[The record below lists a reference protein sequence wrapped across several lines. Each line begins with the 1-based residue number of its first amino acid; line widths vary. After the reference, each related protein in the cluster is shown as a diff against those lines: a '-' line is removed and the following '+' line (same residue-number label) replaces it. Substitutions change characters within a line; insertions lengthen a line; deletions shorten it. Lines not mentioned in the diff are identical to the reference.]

1 MDIIDYYVK
10 NVIKSNQCSTTW
22 RLNPNY
28 EIHSEDSYNR
38 MLSLWRE
45 KHKNRK
51 KHQKQTEN
59 GIKTRTVWFSLDLDN
74 VEISSGFLEEAG
86 ELEQPPGSL
95 EQDELRKNGKYN
107 LRKSLTWDNAFFA
120 SAGFLEPEELSS
132 MLGGSEKGEISR
144 FHGIQEDV
152 NRSFDSLTMLDTK
165 ILTLENSDADLFEDI
180 RASIQKFNKI
190 SNTANSIGK
199 KELETTYSESVS
211 FSKKVAFITQD
222 KMKQKAAPKRPN
234 IGVKDTGKTMKQPLS
249 KSGESTSSLHKL
261 PMGLSQFAPISTTS
275 TRRLSLDAKIVKME
289 KNAKSVTGRGTTVS
303 KTRGLGGSRHIV
315 PKSTLSTK
323 SSSCFPDSSTAELRN
338 YCTLLESSASVLSE
352 GIGKSS
358 LNLTKQKND
367 SRKVNPSSSGYTIS
381 NPSKIVAKGKNQ
393 AGNSKLSTFL
403 KSSTKL
409 SSSISP
415 ASSISVQSSESLSS
429 TSAANQRPK
438 IVRDRLRIGS
448 HKGLT
453 TNCDV
458 HQDLDSPNHPTGQC
472 LLEAGAEVTGALDER
487 VNKASE
493 ETSGLLHPASVKPSS
508 LQLPS
513 PKIGFFDGVRSS
525 GRSPNGNML
534 YHPGG
539 TSDSPNIE
547 AKSTSPS
554 GSSNSAMIGK
564 FQPVRILTAIKGPK
578 VDVKQTSSL
587 VRSRSSSSIQ
597 KPSNAPT
604 KVPSASRNL
613 KSSPGTSPKLQ
624 NKSSSRTDRGSY
636 SKAQGIGSVET
647 VVSQIVGVGGKDGA
661 RIKDAKIVPLD
672 GVPQTADNLTS
683 ESDVQHIVTLKEAAE
698 KETYS
703 QSYFKTNTLSLYNT
717 TKEDA
722 PLEDQITGFV
732 ANGGPVEV
740 DINSGTRKEAI
751 SDYHFAH
758 G

>member
-1 MDIIDYYVK
+1 
-10 NVIKSNQCSTTW
+10 
-22 RLNPNY
+22 
-28 EIHSEDSYNR
+28 
-38 MLSLWRE
+38 
-45 KHKNRK
+45 
-51 KHQKQTEN
+51 
-59 GIKTRTVWFSLDLDN
+59 
-74 VEISSGFLEEAG
+74 
-86 ELEQPPGSL
+86 
-95 EQDELRKNGKYN
+95 
-107 LRKSLTWDNAFFA
+107 
-120 SAGFLEPEELSS
+120 
-132 MLGGSEKGEISR
+132 
-144 FHGIQEDV
+144 
-152 NRSFDSLTMLDTK
+152 
-165 ILTLENSDADLFEDI
+165 
-180 RASIQKFNKI
+180 
-190 SNTANSIGK
+190 
-199 KELETTYSESVS
+199 
-211 FSKKVAFITQD
+211 
-222 KMKQKAAPKRPN
+222 
-234 IGVKDTGKTMKQPLS
+234 
-249 KSGESTSSLHKL
+249 
-261 PMGLSQFAPISTTS
+261 MGLTQFAPISTTS

-289 KNAKSVTGRGTTVS
+289 KNAKSVAGRGTTVL

-315 PKSTLSTK
+315 PK
-323 SSSCFPDSSTAELRN
+323 
-338 YCTLLESSASVLSE
+338 
-352 GIGKSS
+352 
-358 LNLTKQKND
+358 
-367 SRKVNPSSSGYTIS
+367 KVIPSSSGYTIS

-429 TSAANQRPK
+429 TSAANQRPN
-438 IVRDRLRIGS
+438 IVRDRLGIGS

-487 VNKASE
+487 VNKVSE

-508 LQLPS
+508 LRLPS

-525 GRSPNGNML
+525 GRSPHGNML
-534 YHPGG
+534 YHPGV

-564 FQPVRILTAIKGPK
+564 FQPVRILTAVKGPK

-597 KPSNAPT
+597 KPSNAAT
-604 KVPSASRNL
+604 KAPSTSRNL

-624 NKSSSRTDRGSY
+624 NKSSPRTGRESY
-636 SKAQGIGSVET
+636 SKAQGIGSIET

-698 KETYS
+698 KETCS
-703 QSYFKTNTLSLYNT
+703 QPYFKTNTLSLYNT

-751 SDYHFAH
+751 SDYHLAH

>member
-1 MDIIDYYVK
+1 K
-10 NVIKSNQCSTTW
+10 
-22 RLNPNY
+22 
-28 EIHSEDSYNR
+28 
-38 MLSLWRE
+38 
-45 KHKNRK
+45 
-51 KHQKQTEN
+51 

-132 MLGGSEKGEISR
+132 MLGVSEKGEISI
-144 FHGIQEDV
+144 FPGIQEDV
-152 NRSFDSLTMLDTK
+152 NRSFDSLTMLDTE

-190 SNTANSIGK
+190 SNTANSIAK
-199 KELETTYSESVS
+199 KELETTDSESVS
-211 FSKKVAFITQD
+211 CMLILCTNILKLTIPVFLLLPASKKVAFITQD

-249 KSGESTSSLHKL
+249 KSGESTSSLHNL

-289 KNAKSVTGRGTTVS
+289 KNPKSVAVH
-303 KTRGLGGSRHIV
+303 SR
-315 PKSTLSTK
+315 
-323 SSSCFPDSSTAELRN
+323 F
-338 YCTLLESSASVLSE
+338 VLMGME
-352 GIGKSS
+352 KSS

-367 SRKVNPSSSGYTIS
+367 SRKVIRSSSGYTIS

-429 TSAANQRPK
+429 TSAANQRPN
-438 IVRDRLRIGS
+438 IVRDRLGIGY

-453 TNCDV
+453 TNWDV

-487 VNKASE
+487 VNKVSE

-508 LQLPS
+508 LRLPS

-525 GRSPNGNML
+525 GR
-534 YHPGG
+534 
-539 TSDSPNIE
+539 
-547 AKSTSPS
+547 S

-564 FQPVRILTAIKGPK
+564 FQPVRILTAVKGPK
-578 VDVKQTSSL
+578 VD
-587 VRSRSSSSIQ
+587 
-597 KPSNAPT
+597 
-604 KVPSASRNL
+604 VPSASRNL

-624 NKSSSRTDRGSY
+624 NKSSPRTGRESY

-661 RIKDAKIVPLD
+661 RTKDAKIVPLD

-703 QSYFKTNTLSLYNT
+703 QPYFKTNTLSLYNT

-740 DINSGTRKEAI
+740 DISSGTLTSEITSGSRKPFSVKDSFYNIDAPLKSSPGTAVAVDKRTILSIPESI
-751 SDYHFAH
+751 LPKNS
-758 G
+758 

>member
-1 MDIIDYYVK
+1 ML
-10 NVIKSNQCSTTW
+10 Q
-22 RLNPNY
+22 NY
-28 EIHSEDSYNR
+28 
-38 MLSLWRE
+38 M
-45 KHKNRK
+45 
-51 KHQKQTEN
+51 
-59 GIKTRTVWFSLDLDN
+59 IKTRTIWFSLDLDN

-338 YCTLLESSASVLSE
+338 YCTLLESSTSVLSE

-429 TSAANQRPK
+429 TSAANQRPN

-448 HKGLT
+448 HMGLT

-554 GSSNSAMIGK
+554 GSSNSAMTGK

-698 KETYS
+698 KETYR

>member
-1 MDIIDYYVK
+1 MQTDFDIEGLSLIDV
-10 NVIKSNQCSTTW
+10 S
-22 RLNPNY
+22 
-28 EIHSEDSYNR
+28 SEDDCL
-38 MLSLWRE
+38 LSQSSE
-45 KHKNRK
+45 K
-51 KHQKQTEN
+51 

-132 MLGGSEKGEISR
+132 MLGVSEKGEISI
-144 FHGIQEDV
+144 FPGIQEDV
-152 NRSFDSLTMLDTK
+152 NRSFDSLTMLDTE

-190 SNTANSIGK
+190 SNTANSIAK
-199 KELETTYSESVS
+199 KELETTDSESVS
-211 FSKKVAFITQD
+211 SSKKVAFITQD

-249 KSGESTSSLHKL
+249 KSGESTSSLHNL

-289 KNAKSVTGRGTTVS
+289 KNPKSVAGRGTTVL

-315 PKSTLSTK
+315 PQSTLSTK
-323 SSSCFPDSSTAELRN
+323 SSSCFPASSKAELIN
-338 YCTLLESSASVLSE
+338 YCTLLESSA
-352 GIGKSS
+352 II
-358 LNLTKQKND
+358 
-367 SRKVNPSSSGYTIS
+367 RSSSGYTIS

-429 TSAANQRPK
+429 TSAANQRPN
-438 IVRDRLRIGS
+438 IVRDRLGIGY

-453 TNCDV
+453 TNWDV

-487 VNKASE
+487 VNKVSE

-508 LQLPS
+508 LRLPS

-525 GRSPNGNML
+525 GR
-534 YHPGG
+534 
-539 TSDSPNIE
+539 
-547 AKSTSPS
+547 S

-564 FQPVRILTAIKGPK
+564 FQPVRILTAVKGPK
-578 VDVKQTSSL
+578 VD
-587 VRSRSSSSIQ
+587 
-597 KPSNAPT
+597 
-604 KVPSASRNL
+604 VPSASRNL

-624 NKSSSRTDRGSY
+624 NKSSPRTGRESY

-661 RIKDAKIVPLD
+661 RTKDAKIVPLD

-703 QSYFKTNTLSLYNT
+703 QPYFKTNTLSLYNT

-740 DINSGTRKEAI
+740 DISSGTLTSEITSGSRKPFSVKDSFYNIDAPLKSSPGTAVAVDKRTILSIPESI
-751 SDYHFAH
+751 LPKNS
-758 G
+758 

>member
-1 MDIIDYYVK
+1 MQTDFDIEGLSLIDV
-10 NVIKSNQCSTTW
+10 S
-22 RLNPNY
+22 
-28 EIHSEDSYNR
+28 SEDDCL
-38 MLSLWRE
+38 LS
-45 KHKNRK
+45 
-51 KHQKQTEN
+51 Q
-59 GIKTRTVWFSLDLDN
+59 
-74 VEISSGFLEEAG
+74 SSGFLEEAG

-132 MLGGSEKGEISR
+132 MLGVSEKGEVSI
-144 FHGIQEDV
+144 FPGIQEDV
-152 NRSFDSLTMLDTK
+152 KRSFDSLTMLDTE

-190 SNTANSIGK
+190 SNTANSIAK
-199 KELETTYSESVS
+199 KELETTDSESVS
-211 FSKKVAFITQD
+211 SSKKVAFITQD

-249 KSGESTSSLHKL
+249 KSGESTSSLHNL

-289 KNAKSVTGRGTTVS
+289 KNPKSVASRGTTVL

-315 PKSTLSTK
+315 PQSTLSTK
-323 SSSCFPDSSTAELRN
+323 SSSCFPASSKAELIN
-338 YCTLLESSASVLSE
+338 YF
-352 GIGKSS
+352 I
-358 LNLTKQKND
+358 
-367 SRKVNPSSSGYTIS
+367 RSSSGYTIS

-429 TSAANQRPK
+429 TSAANQRPN
-438 IVRDRLRIGS
+438 IVRDRLGIGY

-453 TNCDV
+453 TNWDV

-487 VNKASE
+487 VNKVSE

-508 LQLPS
+508 LRLPS

-525 GRSPNGNML
+525 GR
-534 YHPGG
+534 
-539 TSDSPNIE
+539 
-547 AKSTSPS
+547 S

-564 FQPVRILTAIKGPK
+564 FQPVRILTAVKGPK
-578 VDVKQTSSL
+578 VD
-587 VRSRSSSSIQ
+587 
-597 KPSNAPT
+597 
-604 KVPSASRNL
+604 VPSASRNL

-624 NKSSSRTDRGSY
+624 NKSSPRTGRESY

-703 QSYFKTNTLSLYNT
+703 QPYFKTNTLSLYNT

-740 DINSGTRKEAI
+740 DISSGTRKEAI
-751 SDYHFAH
+751 SDYHLAH

>member
-1 MDIIDYYVK
+1 MGVDF
-10 NVIKSNQCSTTW
+10 NRSTD
-22 RLNPNY
+22 P
-28 EIHSEDSYNR
+28 
-38 MLSLWRE
+38 
-45 KHKNRK
+45 
-51 KHQKQTEN
+51 QN

-211 FSKKVAFITQD
+211 CMLILCTNILKLTIPVFLLLPVSKKVAFITQD
-222 KMKQKAAPKRPN
+222 KIKQKAAPKRPN

>member
-1 MDIIDYYVK
+1 MQTDFDIEGLSLIDV
-10 NVIKSNQCSTTW
+10 S
-22 RLNPNY
+22 
-28 EIHSEDSYNR
+28 SEDDCL
-38 MLSLWRE
+38 LSQSSE
-45 KHKNRK
+45 K
-51 KHQKQTEN
+51 

-120 SAGFLEPEELSS
+120 SAGFLELEELSS
-132 MLGGSEKGEISR
+132 MLGGSKKGEISR
-144 FHGIQEDV
+144 FPGIQEDV
-152 NRSFDSLTMLDTK
+152 NRSFDSLTMLDTE
-165 ILTLENSDADLFEDI
+165 ILTLENSDADLFEDM
-180 RASIQKFNKI
+180 RASIRKFNKI

-199 KELETTYSESVS
+199 KELETADSESVS
-211 FSKKVAFITQD
+211 SSKKVAFITQD

-249 KSGESTSSLHKL
+249 KSGESTSSLHNL
-261 PMGLSQFAPISTTS
+261 PLGLSQFAPISTTS

-289 KNAKSVTGRGTTVS
+289 KNAKRVTGRGTTAS

-315 PKSTLSTK
+315 PKSSLSTK
-323 SSSCFPDSSTAELRN
+323 SSSCFPDSSTAELIN

-352 GIGKSS
+352 GIEKSS
-358 LNLTKQKND
+358 LNLTKQKSD

-409 SSSISP
+409 SSSTSP

-429 TSAANQRPK
+429 TSAANQRPN
-438 IVRDRLRIGS
+438 IVRDRLGIGS

-472 LLEAGAEVTGALDER
+472 LLEAGAEVTGALDEK
-487 VNKASE
+487 VNKVSE
-493 ETSGLLHPASVKPSS
+493 ETSGLLRPASVKPSS
-508 LQLPS
+508 LRLPS
-513 PKIGFFDGVRSS
+513 PKIGFFDGVRSL

-534 YHPGG
+534 YHPGV

-564 FQPVRILTAIKGPK
+564 FQPVRILTAVKGPK

-597 KPSNAPT
+597 KPSNAAT

-624 NKSSSRTDRGSY
+624 NKSSPRTGRESY

-661 RIKDAKIVPLD
+661 RIKDAKVVPLD

-703 QSYFKTNTLSLYNT
+703 QPYFKTNTLSLYNT

-722 PLEDQITGFV
+722 PLGDQITGFV

>member
-1 MDIIDYYVK
+1 MQTDFDIEGLSLIDV
-10 NVIKSNQCSTTW
+10 S
-22 RLNPNY
+22 
-28 EIHSEDSYNR
+28 SEDDCL
-38 MLSLWRE
+38 LS
-45 KHKNRK
+45 
-51 KHQKQTEN
+51 Q
-59 GIKTRTVWFSLDLDN
+59 
-74 VEISSGFLEEAG
+74 SSGFLEEAG

-132 MLGGSEKGEISR
+132 MLGGSEKGEISI
-144 FHGIQEDV
+144 FPGIQEDV
-152 NRSFDSLTMLDTK
+152 NRSFDSLTMLDTE

-190 SNTANSIGK
+190 SNTANSIAR
-199 KELETTYSESVS
+199 KELETTDSESVS
-211 FSKKVAFITQD
+211 SSKKVAFITQD

-249 KSGESTSSLHKL
+249 KSGESTSSLHNL

-289 KNAKSVTGRGTTVS
+289 KNPKSVAGRGTTVL

-315 PKSTLSTK
+315 PQSTLSTK
-323 SSSCFPDSSTAELRN
+323 SSSCFPASSKAELIN
-338 YCTLLESSASVLSE
+338 YF
-352 GIGKSS
+352 I
-358 LNLTKQKND
+358 
-367 SRKVNPSSSGYTIS
+367 RSSSGYAIS

-429 TSAANQRPK
+429 TSAANQRPN
-438 IVRDRLRIGS
+438 IVRDRLGIGY

-453 TNCDV
+453 TNCAV

-487 VNKASE
+487 VNKVSE

-508 LQLPS
+508 LRLPS

-525 GRSPNGNML
+525 GR
-534 YHPGG
+534 
-539 TSDSPNIE
+539 
-547 AKSTSPS
+547 S

-564 FQPVRILTAIKGPK
+564 FQPVRILTAVKGPK

-597 KPSNAPT
+597 KPSNAAT

-624 NKSSSRTDRGSY
+624 NKSSPRTGRESY

-647 VVSQIVGVGGKDGA
+647 VVSQIVGVGGKDCA

-703 QSYFKTNTLSLYNT
+703 QPYFKTNTLSLYNT

-740 DINSGTRKEAI
+740 DINSGTHKEAI
-751 SDYHFAH
+751 SDYHLAH

>member
-1 MDIIDYYVK
+1 MQIDFDIEGLSLIDV
-10 NVIKSNQCSTTW
+10 S
-22 RLNPNY
+22 
-28 EIHSEDSYNR
+28 SEDDCL
-38 MLSLWRE
+38 LS
-45 KHKNRK
+45 
-51 KHQKQTEN
+51 QSSEN

-144 FHGIQEDV
+144 FPGIQED
-152 NRSFDSLTMLDTK
+152 
-165 ILTLENSDADLFEDI
+165 
-180 RASIQKFNKI
+180 
-190 SNTANSIGK
+190 
-199 KELETTYSESVS
+199 
-211 FSKKVAFITQD
+211 
-222 KMKQKAAPKRPN
+222 MKQKAAPKRPN

-315 PKSTLSTK
+315 PKSTLSAK

-429 TSAANQRPK
+429 TSAANQSPN

-487 VNKASE
+487 VNKASQ
-493 ETSGLLHPASVKPSS
+493 ETSGLLPPASLKPSS

-624 NKSSSRTDRGSY
+624 NKSSPRTDRGSY
-636 SKAQGIGSVET
+636 SKAQGI
-647 VVSQIVGVGGKDGA
+647 GKDGA

-703 QSYFKTNTLSLYNT
+703 QPYFKTNTLSLYNT

>member
-1 MDIIDYYVK
+1 MQTDFDIEGLSLIDV
-10 NVIKSNQCSTTW
+10 S
-22 RLNPNY
+22 
-28 EIHSEDSYNR
+28 SEDDCL
-38 MLSLWRE
+38 LSQSSE
-45 KHKNRK
+45 K
-51 KHQKQTEN
+51 

-132 MLGGSEKGEISR
+132 MLGVSEKGEISI
-144 FHGIQEDV
+144 FPGIQEDV
-152 NRSFDSLTMLDTK
+152 NRSFDSLTMLDTE

-190 SNTANSIGK
+190 SNTANSIAK
-199 KELETTYSESVS
+199 KELETTDSESVS
-211 FSKKVAFITQD
+211 SSKKVAFITQD

-249 KSGESTSSLHKL
+249 KSGESTSSLHNL

-289 KNAKSVTGRGTTVS
+289 KNPKSVAGRGTTVL

-315 PKSTLSTK
+315 PQSTLSTK
-323 SSSCFPDSSTAELRN
+323 SSSCFPASSKAELIN
-338 YCTLLESSASVLSE
+338 YS
-352 GIGKSS
+352 
-358 LNLTKQKND
+358 
-367 SRKVNPSSSGYTIS
+367 
-381 NPSKIVAKGKNQ
+381 KGKNQ

-429 TSAANQRPK
+429 TSAANQRPN
-438 IVRDRLRIGS
+438 IVRDRLGIGY

-453 TNCDV
+453 TNWDV

-487 VNKASE
+487 VNKVSE

-508 LQLPS
+508 LRLPS
-513 PKIGFFDGVRSS
+513 PKIGFFDGVSSYFLNFPSLTVVKNKQTEIFISESSAGKEIEPVRSS
-525 GRSPNGNML
+525 GR
-534 YHPGG
+534 
-539 TSDSPNIE
+539 
-547 AKSTSPS
+547 S

-564 FQPVRILTAIKGPK
+564 FQPVRILTAVKGPK
-578 VDVKQTSSL
+578 VDVKQT
-587 VRSRSSSSIQ
+587 
-597 KPSNAPT
+597 PPF
-604 KVPSASRNL
+604 
-613 KSSPGTSPKLQ
+613 PGTSPKLQ
-624 NKSSSRTDRGSY
+624 NKSSPRTGRESY

-661 RIKDAKIVPLD
+661 RTKDAKIVPLD

-703 QSYFKTNTLSLYNT
+703 QPYFKTNTLSLYNT

-740 DINSGTRKEAI
+740 DISSGTRKEAI
-751 SDYHFAH
+751 SDYHLAH

>member
-1 MDIIDYYVK
+1 MQIDFDIEGLSLIDV
-10 NVIKSNQCSTTW
+10 S
-22 RLNPNY
+22 
-28 EIHSEDSYNR
+28 SEDDCL
-38 MLSLWRE
+38 LS
-45 KHKNRK
+45 
-51 KHQKQTEN
+51 QSSEN

-144 FHGIQEDV
+144 FPGIQEDV

-315 PKSTLSTK
+315 PKSTLSAK

-429 TSAANQRPK
+429 TSAANQSPN

-487 VNKASE
+487 VNKASQ
-493 ETSGLLHPASVKPSS
+493 ETSGLLPPASLKPSS

-624 NKSSSRTDRGSY
+624 NKSSPRTDRGSY

-647 VVSQIVGVGGKDGA
+647 VVSQIVGV
-661 RIKDAKIVPLD
+661 
-672 GVPQTADNLTS
+672 
-683 ESDVQHIVTLKEAAE
+683 
-698 KETYS
+698 
-703 QSYFKTNTLSLYNT
+703 
-717 TKEDA
+717 
-722 PLEDQITGFV
+722 
-732 ANGGPVEV
+732 
-740 DINSGTRKEAI
+740 
-751 SDYHFAH
+751 
-758 G
+758 

>member
-1 MDIIDYYVK
+1 M
-10 NVIKSNQCSTTW
+10 
-22 RLNPNY
+22 
-28 EIHSEDSYNR
+28 
-38 MLSLWRE
+38 
-45 KHKNRK
+45 
-51 KHQKQTEN
+51 
-59 GIKTRTVWFSLDLDN
+59 IKTRTIWFSLDLDN

-338 YCTLLESSASVLSE
+338 YCTLLESSTSVLSE

-429 TSAANQRPK
+429 TSAANQRPN

-448 HKGLT
+448 HMGLT

-554 GSSNSAMIGK
+554 GSSNSAMTGK

-698 KETYS
+698 KETYR

-740 DINSGTRKEAI
+740 DINSGTLTSEITSGSRKPFSVKDSFYNIDAPLKSLSGTAVAVDKRTILSIPESI
-751 SDYHFAH
+751 LHKNS
-758 G
+758 